1 MLCRLVVFLVVAAL
15 PCLAQYG
22 SVINNCTIEGTWYGG
37 STVAYQLTVIP
48 STPAGHYS
56 FIFDPMYVDPQ
67 VPMAAKVTGE
77 LVKHGDVYEGSMFLL
92 GGGNQPP
99 GPNYKMPDIIV
110 GWNSMRLLDCNTIK
124 NTIPFFG
131 MYFGAGIWQP
141 GTPWTGINWLRGKV
155 PLLDPPDV
163 DMIPVLTGDVKPIVE
178 TYHRVSTTI
187 NPYLLHH

>member
-1 MLCRLVVFLVVAAL
+1 
-15 PCLAQYG
+15 
-22 SVINNCTIEGTWYGG
+22 
-37 STVAYQLTVIP
+37 
-48 STPAGHYS
+48 
-56 FIFDPMYVDPQ
+56 
-67 VPMAAKVTGE
+67 
-77 LVKHGDVYEGSMFLL
+77 MFLL

-124 NTIPFFG
+124 NTIPFLG
-131 MYFGAGIWQP
+131 MYFGAGIWKP